1 MKSRLDLLLVTKGF
15 AKDAET
21 ARRVIGAGEVYIN
34 ERIIDKAGAV
44 VDDTATIRLKE
55 KSPFVSRG
63 GVKLEGAISA
73 FALEVEG
80 KTCLDIG
87 ASTGGFTDCLLQHG
101 AKRVF
106 AVDVAYGQLA
116 WRLRQDE
123 RVVVIE
129 RYNAR
134 RLERKDLDY
143 TTIDLA
149 VTDVSFISLTRILP
163 AMIGVFTGFVH
174 IVALIKPQYELPYTD
189 IPAGG
194 VVLDEKL
201 HQKAQQKIIRFIDDW
216 NEPQIYNRGIIPS
229 PLPGPKGNRE
239 FLIHITS

>member
-1 MKSRLDLLLVTKGF
+1 MKKRLDLLLVALGL
-15 AKDAET
+15 AKDVDT
-21 ARRVIGAGEVYIN
+21 ARRVIGAGEVYID
-34 ERIIDKAGAV
+34 EQIIDKAGAV
-44 VDDTATIRLKE
+44 VDDTADIRLKR
-55 KSPFVSRG
+55 KPPFVSRG
-63 GVKLEGAISA
+63 GIKLEAALSA
-73 FALEVEG
+73 FVLEVKG

-101 AKRVF
+101 AEKVF

-116 WRLRQDE
+116 WKLRQDK
-123 RVVVIE
+123 RVITIE

-134 RLERKDLDY
+134 RLARKDLGNA
-143 TTIDLA
+143 TIELA

-163 AMIGVFTGFVH
+163 AMIEVFTGFVD

-189 IPAGG
+189 IPPGG

-216 NEPQIYNRGIIPS
+216 NKPPIYNRGIIPS

>member
-1 MKSRLDLLLVTKGF
+1 MKKRLDQLLVTLGF
-15 AKDAET
+15 ARDIET
-21 ARRVIGAGEVYIN
+21 AKRVIGAGEVYIN
-34 ERIIDKAGAV
+34 DSVVDKAGAL
-44 VDDTATIRLKE
+44 VDDTAHIRLKE
-55 KSPFVSRG
+55 RSPFVSRG
-63 GVKLEGAISA
+63 GIKLEGAISA
-73 FALEVEG
+73 FALDIKG

-101 AKRVF
+101 ASKVF

-116 WRLRQDE
+116 WKLRQDT

-134 RLERKDLDY
+134 RLNRQDLDY
-143 TTIDLA
+143 AEIQLA

-163 AMIGVFTGFVH
+163 AMIAVFKDRID

-194 VVLDEKL
+194 VVIDDKL
-201 HQKAQQKIIRFIDDW
+201 HQKAKEKIVRFIDDW
-216 NEPQIYNRGIIPS
+216 QQPRIHNRGIIPS